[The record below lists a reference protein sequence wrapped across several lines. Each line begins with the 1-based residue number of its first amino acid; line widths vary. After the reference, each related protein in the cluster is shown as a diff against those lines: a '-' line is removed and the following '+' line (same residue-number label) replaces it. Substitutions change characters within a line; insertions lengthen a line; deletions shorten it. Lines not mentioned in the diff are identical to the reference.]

1 MIVANAVSYEYPNLR
16 ALSDVSFTIGQ
27 GAIAAL
33 IGPNGA
39 GKTTLMR
46 CLAALELPYSGEVE
60 IDGIDTAEHPREVHK
75 RIGYLSDFF
84 GLYRDLTVERCLRHA
99 AMAGGVPPENVGAA
113 VARAAA
119 RVELADRMDALSG
132 TLSRGLRQRL
142 GIAQAMIHDP
152 TVLIL
157 DEPASGLD
165 PEARHDLSN
174 LLKTLRD
181 QGMTLLVSSH
191 ILSELEDY
199 ATEVLFIREGRLVQ
213 HAPLGTSSSSPTM
226 RLRVEMAQPV
236 ANLSQALSAVVG
248 LSVES
253 TLDETT
259 AIVVSGAGAEAR
271 RAALAAI
278 VAAGLPVS
286 AFAEHRERLQESYL
300 SFVDGLEARK

>member
-1 MIVANAVSYEYPNLR
+1 MIVANAVTYEYPNLR

-46 CLAALELPYSGEVE
+46 CLAALELPYSGSIE

-84 GLYRDLTVERCLRHA
+84 GVYRDLTVERCLRYA
-99 AMAGGVPPENVGAA
+99 AMAGGVPPENVGAS

-119 RVELADRMDALSG
+119 RVELSDRMGALSG

-165 PEARHDLSN
+165 PEARHDLSE

-199 ATEVLFIREGRLVQ
+199 ATEILFIREGRLVQ
-213 HAPLGTSSSSPTM
+213 HAPLGASAASLTM
-226 RLRVEMAQPV
+226 RIRVEMARPV
-236 ANLSQALSAVVG
+236 ENLSGALSAVAG

-253 TLDETT
+253 ADANS
-259 AIVVSGAGAEAR
+259 AIIVCGAEGEDR
-271 RAALAAI
+271 QSVLAAL

-286 AFAEHRERLQESYL
+286 AFAQHRERLQESYL
-300 SFVDGLEARK
+300 SFVDGLEAGQ

>member
-46 CLAALELPYSGEVE
+46 CLAALELPYSGTIE

-84 GLYRDLTVERCLRHA
+84 GVYRDLTVERCLRHA

-119 RVELADRMDALSG
+119 RVELSDRMGALSG

-165 PEARHDLSN
+165 PEARHDLSE
-174 LLKTLRD
+174 LLKVLRD

-213 HAPLGTSSSSPTM
+213 HAPLGTSATSPTM
-226 RLRVEMAQPV
+226 RVRVEMAHAVPDL
-236 ANLSQALSAVVG
+236 AAALSAVAG
-248 LSVES
+248 ITVES
-253 TLDETT
+253 ADETS
-259 AIVVSGAGAEAR
+259 AIIVSGVDAEAR
-271 RAALAAI
+271 RAALAALI
-278 VAAGLPVS
+278 AAGLPVS
-286 AFAEHRERLQESYL
+286 AFAQHRERLQESYL

>member
-46 CLAALELPYSGEVE
+46 CLAALELPYSGTIE

-99 AMAGGVPPENVGAA
+99 AMANGVPPENVGAA

-119 RVELADRMDALSG
+119 RVELSDRMGALAG
-132 TLSRGLRQRL
+132 TLSRGLSQRL

-165 PEARHDLSN
+165 PEARHDLSE
-174 LLKTLRD
+174 LLKMLRG

-213 HAPLGTSSSSPTM
+213 HAPLGVSSSSPTL
-226 RLRVEMAQPV
+226 RIRVEMARPV
-236 ANLSQALSAVVG
+236 PNLAEALSAVAGVT
-248 LSVES
+248 VES
-253 TLDETT
+253 ADDSA
-259 AIVVSGAGAEAR
+259 AILVCGAEAEAR
-271 RAALAAI
+271 HAALAAL
-278 VAAGLPVS
+278 VAAGLPLS
-286 AFAEHRERLQESYL
+286 AFAPHRERLQESYL